1 MFSLALK
8 RLIGATLAASAL
20 VFAAAPASAAGTV
33 EVSYLPPIV
42 GIEMLYRGMGYAD
55 ADGNFISLAGGHITS
70 ATVLVDFTV
79 PDGVD
84 ASGFHMD
91 MAVPVAGAVSQYFA
105 VEGSDLIQVS
115 PNHYTYSLTTT
126 DYNGEIFDSRFAV
139 STYAFDGDGNP
150 ISLPALVDPKT
161 GFYFTTDVIAA
172 AVPEPSE
179 AVLLV
184 SGLLFALP
192 VVARRRNKR

>member
-1 MFSLALK
+1 MFSLTLK
-8 RLIGATLAASAL
+8 RLIGASIAAPAL
-20 VFAAAPASAAGTV
+20 IFAAAPAAAADTV
-33 EVSYLPPIV
+33 EVSYLPPII

-55 ADGNFISLAGGHITS
+55 AEGNFISLAGGHITS

-79 PDGVD
+79 ADGVD

-91 MAVPVAGAVSQYFA
+91 MFVPVAGAVSQYFA

-126 DYNGEIFDSRFAV
+126 NYNGEIFDSRFAL

-150 ISLPALVDPKT
+150 ISLPALVDAKT
-161 GFYFTTDVIAA
+161 GFYFTTDVLA

-179 AVLLV
+179 AVLLA
-184 SGLLFALP
+184 SGLLFVAPL
-192 VVARRRNKR
+192 VARRRNKR

>member
-1 MFSLALK
+1 MFSRTLK
-8 RLIGATLAASAL
+8 RLIGVTLAASAL
-20 VFAAAPASAAGTV
+20 VLAAAPATAANV
-33 EVSYLPPIV
+33 EVSYLPPII
-42 GIEMLYRGMGYAD
+42 GIEMQYRGMGYSD
-55 ADGNFISLAGGHITS
+55 ADGNFVSLAGAHITS
-70 ATVLVDFTV
+70 ATVLVDFTL
-79 PDGVD
+79 PDGFD

-126 DYNGEIFDSRFAV
+126 DFNGEIFDGRFAV
-139 STYAFDGDGNP
+139 ETYSIDADGNA
-150 ISLPALVDPKT
+150 IGIPALVDPKT

-179 AVLLV
+179 AMLLAG
-184 SGLLFALP
+184 GLLFVAPL
-192 VVARRRNKR
+192 VARRRKS